1 MTTIE
6 FLSDSAK
13 LYQDTVLP
21 VCKKYGLTYME
32 FGVLMFLYNNPQY
45 NTAAQIVSM
54 RHIPKSHVSISVKSL
69 MEKGLLRGEK
79 CKDKRAVRLS
89 VTEFAEEIARSGKS
103 AQKNFVDTLYGIR
116 PLPLEPRCPHRGYAL
131 YICDQQYCKAYLQ
144 FAQLR

>member
-69 MEKGLLRGEK
+69 MEKGLLRGRKVQGQACCEAVGDGICRGDSK
-79 CKDKRAVRLS
+79 KRKIGSKTLLIRFTAGFPRRS
-89 VTEFAEEIARSGKS
+89 VAHF
-103 AQKNFVDTLYGIR
+103 
-116 PLPLEPRCPHRGYAL
+116 PRCL
-131 YICDQQYCKAYLQ
+131 IKWKQM
-144 FAQLR
+144 LRNILI

>member
-1 MTTIE
+1 MTPIE
-6 FLSDSAK
+6 FLSDSAR

-103 AQKNFVDTLYGIR
+103 AQKTCR
-116 PLPLEPRCPHRGYAL
+116 YAL
-131 YICDQQYCKAYLQ
+131 RRVSEAERSAFSALLDKMETNVAEHFDLK
-144 FAQLR
+144 RS

>member
-89 VTEFAEEIARSGKS
+89 ENRLKKTLLIRFTAGFPRRS
-103 AQKNFVDTLYGIR
+103 AAHF
-116 PLPLEPRCPHRGYAL
+116 PRCL
-131 YICDQQYCKAYLQ
+131 IKWKQM
-144 FAQLR
+144 LRNILI

>member
-1 MTTIE
+1 MTPIE

-69 MEKGLLRGEK
+69 MEKGLFARRKVQGQACCETVGDGICRGDSK
-79 CKDKRAVRLS
+79 KRKIGSKKL
-89 VTEFAEEIARSGKS
+89 
-103 AQKNFVDTLYGIR
+103 
-116 PLPLEPRCPHRGYAL
+116 C
-131 YICDQQYCKAYLQ
+131 
-144 FAQLR
+144 

>member
-1 MTTIE
+1 MTPIE

-54 RHIPKSHVSISVKSL
+54 RHIPKSHVSISEAERSAFSALLDK
-69 MEKGLLRGEK
+69 METNVAEHFDL
-79 CKDKRAVRLS
+79 KRS
-89 VTEFAEEIARSGKS
+89 
-103 AQKNFVDTLYGIR
+103 
-116 PLPLEPRCPHRGYAL
+116 
-131 YICDQQYCKAYLQ
+131 
-144 FAQLR
+144 

>member
-89 VTEFAEEIARSGKS
+89 VTEFAEEIARRRKNRLKKTLLIRFTAGFPRRS
-103 AQKNFVDTLYGIR
+103 AAHF
-116 PLPLEPRCPHRGYAL
+116 PRCL
-131 YICDQQYCKAYLQ
+131 IKWKQM
-144 FAQLR
+144 LRNILI

>member
-45 NTAAQIVSM
+45 NTAAQIVSV

-69 MEKGLLRGEK
+69 MGKGAAARRKVQGQACCETVGDGICRGDSK
-79 CKDKRAVRLS
+79 KRKIGSKKL
-89 VTEFAEEIARSGKS
+89 
-103 AQKNFVDTLYGIR
+103 
-116 PLPLEPRCPHRGYAL
+116 C
-131 YICDQQYCKAYLQ
+131 
-144 FAQLR
+144 

>member
-103 AQKNFVDTLYGIR
+103 AQKNFVDTLYGGVFGGVGR
-116 PLPLEPRCPHRGYAL
+116 AL
-131 YICDQQYCKAYLQ
+131 
-144 FAQLR
+144 FAVLDKMGKKVAGDFYF

>member
-69 MEKGLLRGEK
+69 MEKGLLREYRCRMKTARGLRVRCFYHRE
-79 CKDKRAVRLS
+79 DLEHIRLHVLQKR
-89 VTEFAEEIARSGKS
+89 
-103 AQKNFVDTLYGIR
+103 
-116 PLPLEPRCPHRGYAL
+116 
-131 YICDQQYCKAYLQ
+131 
-144 FAQLR
+144 

>member
-1 MTTIE
+1 MTPIE

-21 VCKKYGLTYME
+21 VRKKYGLTYME

-69 MEKGLLRGEK
+69 MEKGLLHGEK

-103 AQKNFVDTLYGIR
+103 AQKNFVDTLYGGFSEAER
-116 PLPLEPRCPHRGYAL
+116 SAFSAL
-131 YICDQQYCKAYLQ
+131 LDKMETNVAEHFDLK
-144 FAQLR
+144 RS

>member
-1 MTTIE
+1 MTAIE
-6 FLSDSAK
+6 FLSDSAR

-69 MEKGLLRGEK
+69 MEKGLLCGEK

-89 VTEFAEEIARSGKS
+89 VTESAEEIARSGKS
-103 AQKNFVDTLYGIR
+103 AQKNFVDTLYGGFSEAER
-116 PLPLEPRCPHRGYAL
+116 SAFSAL
-131 YICDQQYCKAYLQ
+131 LDKMETNVAEHFDLK
-144 FAQLR
+144 RS